1 MTDQTPTN
9 NDELREQLAAI
20 EHERWSD
27 WQKWCH
33 QVIRENA
40 PRNDELE
47 AVLARW
53 DRQIDVPY
61 ELLTDS
67 EKASDMEQVD
77 RYWPLI
83 TQHTEKA
90 VREARIDELKSL
102 VPPEQYRDYAKISG
116 QVGCVMCGFDSEKF
130 RSYIED
136 RIAQLKDSDD

>member
-1 MTDQTPTN
+1 MTKPNKAPSSDTN
-9 NDELREQLAAI
+9 ELREKLADI
-20 EHERWSD
+20 EHQRWSD

-33 QVIRENA
+33 QVIRENV
-40 PRNDELE
+40 PRTDELE

-83 TQHTEKA
+83 EKYIA
-90 VREARIDELKSL
+90 TKEQEARIDIL
-102 VPPEQYRDYAKISG
+102 G
-116 QVGCVMCGFDSEKF
+116 QVKLIIGDEYDDMGWYEEFTEF
-130 RSYIED
+130 L
-136 RIAQLKDSDD
+136 QLHQSQKGDV